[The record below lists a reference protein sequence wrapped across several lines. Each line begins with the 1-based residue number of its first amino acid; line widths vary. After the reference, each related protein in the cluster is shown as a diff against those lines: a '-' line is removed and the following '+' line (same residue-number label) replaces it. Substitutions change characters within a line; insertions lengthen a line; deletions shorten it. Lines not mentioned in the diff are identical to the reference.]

1 MAGNTE
7 VQSLLSHTK
16 NYFVKGVLAI
26 YIIAFTSLYVQVQ
39 PLFGDNGIVPL
50 RDYASK
56 ILATKES
63 FKAGYNIIL
72 LAPKI
77 GLTHATFVE
86 LLCIVGVV
94 LALGGVFIRRL
105 ANAVNLGCLWF
116 AYYQICQLGQG
127 FMSFHSDLLLLEVGF
142 ITILIAP
149 LFPSSKLKTADH
161 DHLTFFLVKWL
172 VFRYFVTNVL
182 NVYLDNDKA
191 WYDMTAIPLVAQG
204 IQFPSLFSWQ
214 VFNLSPDIVKLY
226 QAYEHT
232 VKLCAPFLIFVNL
245 KYCRLLSF
253 YTLVSNTKP
262 ATEAPVYLTI
272 RYHSMLTKST

>member
-1 MAGNTE
+1 MAGNIDI
-7 VQSLLSHTK
+7 QSLLSHIK
-16 NYFVKGVLAI
+16 NYYIKGVLAI

-39 PLFGDNGIVPL
+39 PLFGENGIVPL
-50 RDYASK
+50 RDYASRVF
-56 ILATKES
+56 ATKES
-63 FKAGYNIIL
+63 LKAGFNLIL

-77 GLTHATFVE
+77 GLTYAAFVE
-86 LLCIVGVV
+86 LLCIASVV
-94 LALGGVFIRRL
+94 LAFGGLFVRRL
-105 ANAVNLGCLWF
+105 ANAANLGFLWF
-116 AYYQICQLGQG
+116 TYYQICQVGQG

-142 ITILIAP
+142 ITILISP
-149 LFPSSKLKTADH
+149 LFPSAKLKTADH
-161 DHLTFFLVKWL
+161 DHMTFFLIKWL

-214 VFNLSPDIVKLY
+214 IFNLSPDVVKLY

-232 VKLCAPFLIFVNL
+232 VKLCAPFLIFVDL

-253 YTLVSNTKP
+253 YTLVSIT
-262 ATEAPVYLTI
+262 TI
-272 RYHSMLTKST
+272 KT